1 MTTLV
6 NFISILYQKLSVLYI
21 LKHVKK
27 FDNQATLNEM
37 LVQETASGMAI
48 EFDEEEILG
57 NTQITSVT
65 AKEASTTPN
74 RIANKEMNDT
84 SLSATAELVCKTTI
98 STAGQISVTE
108 YMPLLFVKYP
118 RQHSERRNT

>member
-27 FDNQATLNEM
+27 FDNQSTLNEM

-108 YMPLLFVKYP
+108 YMPLLFVK
-118 RQHSERRNT
+118 